1 MSCDIVASW
10 RERWWPA
17 LLAGGAALLL
27 PWWWLGGVLAG
38 LIATWLVVAMPV
50 ALPAALVASVPLQ
63 ELLQLPGGVS
73 ATQACAIAGALG
85 WMVLRSAGAPGGG
98 WPPAAVLAWAGWIG
112 ALALSAVVA
121 PLDHRAALR
130 EVARWCVALLAW
142 ALCVDLVT
150 RRRDAVLLLAALLLS
165 ATAAAA
171 YGVWQF
177 AVGAGPPT
185 FRIAADLPFVRAAGT
200 MGQPNS
206 FAVSLNQVWPVAAG
220 LGIAALGIT
229 RRDARWRWPVVLGA
243 AAIWAACGVLLAA
256 LGASFSRGGWLGA
269 LAGAATLALASGP
282 RGRRLVIA
290 GAVII
295 AALVALAALGALPTA
310 LATRILSIGALL
322 QPPDPASVAITAENF
337 AILERLAQLRA
348 GTGMAIAH
356 PWLGVGPGNF
366 SAAYP
371 HHAVAPWLISRGH
384 AHNAYIT
391 IAAEVGLI
399 GLIAYLGLIGTT
411 LWRLMRALT
420 HIRGTLARG
429 IILGCCG
436 MIASVAVHQLF
447 EHAHVLNL
455 TVVYAAVLG
464 LAEAAL
470 RHDRGAN
477 GDEERQSCGFW

>member
-1 MSCDIVASW
+1 
-10 RERWWPA
+10 
-17 LLAGGAALLL
+17 
-27 PWWWLGGVLAG
+27 
-38 LIATWLVVAMPV
+38 
-50 ALPAALVASVPLQ
+50 
-63 ELLQLPGGVS
+63 
-73 ATQACAIAGALG
+73 
-85 WMVLRSAGAPGGG
+85 
-98 WPPAAVLAWAGWIG
+98 
-112 ALALSAVVA
+112 
-121 PLDHRAALR
+121 
-130 EVARWCVALLAW
+130 
-142 ALCVDLVT
+142 
-150 RRRDAVLLLAALLLS
+150 
-165 ATAAAA
+165 
-171 YGVWQF
+171 
-177 AVGAGPPT
+177 
-185 FRIAADLPFVRAAGT
+185 
-200 MGQPNS
+200 
-206 FAVSLNQVWPVAAG
+206 
-220 LGIAALGIT
+220 
-229 RRDARWRWPVVLGA
+229 
-243 AAIWAACGVLLAA
+243 
-256 LGASFSRGGWLGA
+256 

-295 AALVALAALGALPTA
+295 AALVALAVLGALPTA

-371 HHAVAPWLISRGH
+371 YHAVAPWLISRGH

-399 GLIAYLGLIGTT
+399 GLIAYLGLIGST